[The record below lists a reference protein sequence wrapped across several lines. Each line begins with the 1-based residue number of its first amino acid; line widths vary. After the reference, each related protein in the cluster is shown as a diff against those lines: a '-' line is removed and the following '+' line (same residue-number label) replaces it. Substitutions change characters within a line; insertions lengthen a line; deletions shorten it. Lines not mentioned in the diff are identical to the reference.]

1 MSRITALSFIEPQ
14 LPSLVD
20 QPPEGAEWMHEV
32 KHDGYRTL
40 LAVQRGSVVA
50 YTRNGFDWT
59 DRYPRIAE
67 ATARLRC
74 KSAILDGEVV
84 VQDAN
89 GASDFE
95 ALQTAIKSRRNSLI
109 FYAFDLLH
117 LDGKDFRNRSL
128 MERRAVLK
136 KLLGNDLTSPLQYS
150 DEFVGSAEAL
160 FRACAEHKGR
170 HRLEA
175 RYLALSQRQKP
186 HLVEDQVL
194 HRERS
199 HACRH

>member
-1 MSRITALSFIEPQ
+1 
-14 LPSLVD
+14 
-20 QPPEGAEWMHEV
+20 MHEV

-50 YTRNGFDWT
+50 LTRNGFDWT

-74 KSAILDGEVV
+74 KSAMLDGEVV

-89 GASDFE
+89 FE

-117 LDGKDFRNRSL
+117 LDGKDLRN
-128 MERRAVLK
+128 A
-136 KLLGNDLTSPLQYS
+136 
-150 DEFVGSAEAL
+150 
-160 FRACAEHKGR
+160 H
-170 HRLEA
+170 
-175 RYLALSQRQKP
+175 
-186 HLVEDQVL
+186 
-194 HRERS
+194 
-199 HACRH
+199 